1 MNRLLDVTG
10 ADIGLLSDGDL
21 RVLTGKL
28 CEADYLQAG
37 LPTRGITWGGH
48 QDAADGGVD
57 VRVSQVSEPQPGI
70 SSPPHNSHIPRAE
83 TVFQC
88 KKMDMA
94 RKRILAE
101 MGKPDVMQLLNELAA
116 EEGAYVIVSGASTT
130 DRKLRQRVAAME
142 EAIESIIDSQSLALD
157 FYDQSRMASWVQRH
171 PALALWVLERVGRP
185 FSGWRSYGYWAS
197 GRATEDDCYLLDTRP
212 KLIAPG
218 PTEQPV
224 TIEEGIQ
231 KLRQ

>member
-28 CEADYLQAG
+28 CEADYLQGG

-94 RKRILAE
+94 RSAILAE
-101 MGKPDVMQLLNELAA
+101 MM
-116 EEGAYVIVSGASTT
+116 
-130 DRKLRQRVAAME
+130 
-142 EAIESIIDSQSLALD
+142 
-157 FYDQSRMASWVQRH
+157 
-171 PALALWVLERVGRP
+171 
-185 FSGWRSYGYWAS
+185 
-197 GRATEDDCYLLDTRP
+197 
-212 KLIAPG
+212 
-218 PTEQPV
+218 
-224 TIEEGIQ
+224 
-231 KLRQ
+231 